1 MAERTVHP
9 VEYLDILSR
18 RRTWFIAP
26 FALCVVGGLALA
38 FLLPATYRSSARIGI
53 DAPAVDS
60 DLVSGRTGLSRDE
73 RLRALSQQLRSP
85 AVLERVAREERLVTD
100 RPLEQV
106 VQGLVDRIKVEV
118 PTPIARTQGD
128 PELDSFDIV
137 YLDRT
142 PERSQR
148 VAEKLAQVFVEEHS
162 RSREV
167 QAEGTTEF
175 LSAQQRAAQDH
186 IADLEKRL
194 RTAKELHMGKLPEQT
209 LANLQTVSGMRTQLE
224 STSNSLRS
232 EVDRLG
238 LLDRQLQQMKEGA
251 YSAPP
256 AGGGSPTSPQQRVV
270 MLQRELDLA
279 RSKYTDKHPEV
290 QMLEEELKSARA
302 DAAAMRSQPESARQE
317 TLSADPN
324 YQQVIAERNVTQLR
338 IRSLQRAEAQLQGDI
353 ARYQQRVE
361 AAPMV
366 EQELA
371 SVTREYEFAKENL
384 KQLSEKH
391 QAAVVEEQI
400 ARTRGGEK
408 FSVLNHAYLPQS
420 PESPN
425 RPRLLLMA
433 LAIGLALGGA
443 SAFGRD
449 FLDRS
454 IRDARKLQDEFEVPV
469 LAEIPRIHD
478 AA

>member
-1 MAERTVHP
+1 MTERTVHP

-18 RRTWFIAP
+18 RRQWLIVP
-26 FALCVVGGLALA
+26 FALCVVGGVALA
-38 FLLPATYRSSARIGI
+38 FLLPASYRSSARIGI
-53 DAPAVDS
+53 EAPAVVPG
-60 DLVSGRTGLSRDE
+60 LVSSTGLGRDE

-100 RPLEQV
+100 RPLDQV
-106 VQGLVDRIKVEV
+106 VQGMLDRIKVEV
-118 PTPIARTQGD
+118 PTPIARTQSD

-137 YLDRT
+137 YLDRS
-142 PERSQR
+142 PERTQR

-175 LSAQQRAAQDH
+175 LSAQQRAAQDR
-186 IADLEKRL
+186 IADLEKRV
-194 RTAKELHMGKLPEQT
+194 RAAKELHMGKLPEQT
-209 LANLQTVSGMRTQLE
+209 AANLQTLAGVRTQLE
-224 STSNSLRS
+224 STSNNLRS
-232 EVDRLG
+232 EQDRLT
-238 LLDRQLQQMKEGA
+238 LLERQLQQMKDGFYA
-251 YSAPP
+251 APTA
-256 AGGGSPTSPQQRVV
+256 AGGPAATPQQRVV
-270 MLQRELDLA
+270 ALQRELDLA

-290 QMLEEELKSARA
+290 QILEDELKSARA
-302 DAAAMRSQPESARQE
+302 DAAAMRSQPESTRQE
-317 TLSADPN
+317 TLSADPG
-324 YQQVIAERNVTQLR
+324 YQQVAADRSLTQLR
-338 IRSLQRAEAQLQGDI
+338 IKALQRAEAQLSSDI

-371 SVTREYEFAKENL
+371 SVQREYEFEKENL
-384 KQLSEKH
+384 KALSEKH
-391 QAAVVEEQI
+391 AAAIVQEQV
-400 ARTRGGEK
+400 ARTRGGER
-408 FSVLNHAYLPQS
+408 FSVLNHAYLPHS

-433 LAIGLALGGA
+433 LALGLALGGA